1 MKSLP
6 LHACTPSISS
16 AIINRSYSLLH
27 FTALVALFYYRLSSI
42 LLSKPKPS
50 LPYLLVF
57 ASEMLLSII
66 WLFDQAFTWRPVSRT
81 TFPERL
87 PEDEELPGIDVFIC
101 TADHKKE
108 PPLEVMNTVLSAMAL
123 DYPSDKLSKV
133 WTQRRGVLGFIFQ
146 VWKII
151 QYGPLHSLEYEEEK
165 EKIKGKYELFKER
178 VNKAG
183 ENIGSEEA
191 TSSKDHSPVIEVMDD
206 EPKDDAGIKTTGAL
220 NVLLRV
226 SGIMTNS
233 PYILVLDCDMY
244 CNDPTSARQAMCF
257 HLDPKISPS
266 LAFIQFPQ
274 KFRNINKN
282 DIYDGQLRKSIH
294 DKVAR
299 NGWDSRTNAVWHW
312 VLHEERSIIWK
323 SLTERCPASKTI
335 IWTFK

>member
-1 MKSLP
+1 MSL
-6 LHACTPSISS
+6 S
-16 AIINRSYSLLH
+16 AHILCHNQPLH

-42 LLSKPKPS
+42 LLPKPKPS

-66 WLFDQAFTWRPVSRT
+66 WLFDQAYTWRPVSRT

-123 DYPSDKLSKV
+123 DYPSDKLSV
-133 WTQRRGVLGFIFQ
+133 YLSDDGGASVTLLGMREAWLFARSWLPFCRRFGL
-146 VWKII
+146 KTRCPEII
-151 QYGPLHSLEYEEEK
+151 QMVPSFSKEK

-206 EPKDDAGIKTTGAL
+206 EPKDDAGIKQAKMP
-220 NVLLRV
+220 LLV
-226 SGIMTNS
+226 VEGLL
-233 PYILVLDCDMY
+233 ILI
-244 CNDPTSARQAMCF
+244 
-257 HLDPKISPS
+257 ISK
-266 LAFIQFPQ
+266 LE
-274 KFRNINKN
+274 
-282 DIYDGQLRKSIH
+282 H
-294 DKVAR
+294 
-299 NGWDSRTNAVWHW
+299 
-312 VLHEERSIIWK
+312 
-323 SLTERCPASKTI
+323 
-335 IWTFK
+335 